1 LLGFRREAG
10 LALLKF
16 MLETKPTDRLTHQI
30 IGAAIE
36 VHQAFGPGVF
46 EKVNAAAL
54 AVALEDRRLRF
65 QTEVPVYALFKGR
78 KLGRAYL
85 IDFVVEDLVAVE
97 VKAVDGVSPIHLAQ
111 AITYVR
117 LAGLP
122 AGLLINF
129 NVKRL
134 VDGVRRIVNDRP
146 NRKFNELATPNDPD
160 DASAERI
167 IVLP

>member
-1 LLGFRREAG
+1 MLGFSGGSEF
-10 LALLKF
+10 ALHDF

-46 EKVNAAAL
+46 ERVNIAAL

-65 QTEVPVYALFKGR
+65 QTEVPVYAMFKGR

-85 IDFVVEDLVAVE
+85 IDLVVEELVAVE
-97 VKAVDGVSPIHLAQ
+97 VKAVECVSPIHIAQ

-146 NRKFNELATPNDPD
+146 NPKYNESDTFNGSEDATLKPP
-160 DASAERI
+160 S
-167 IVLP
+167 L